1 MRRLLCIMLALGLLC
16 SLAACGKDKEPT
28 TDPSATEVQTVPIPS
43 GPQKIEGKQEFWEK
57 IIKNKTYQPAT
68 NSLTL
73 SINDFFVVS
82 ALNDNRERFAF
93 TFSEAITTPA
103 FDGTKEYSIY
113 RVNSEE
119 MYYQE
124 KSAGRTPTEANRQE
138 VKWLKMLIDDK
149 DERQALANFIKF
161 ATSKELPGMS
171 LFDAEMKNL
180 QSVEYVQTENGK
192 DELVLHCVEKDTS
205 VLPLAPRSDGN
216 KVHHYAI
223 HEVEYNGEKG
233 VFVLLIQDAE
243 FISVTPEQEVEEVEE
258 GEDTTEPT
266 EPRVEII
273 QRKELA
279 WLQQPSWYTSS
290 LEAGVGTDTYT
301 QIFDI
306 GKDRAESVIKQ
317 DLLAN
322 PERTIVTDIIMIM
335 DPAKQ
340 AVCSMSM
347 QKGELSI
354 QLEYV
359 ECATAIDLLNMPFF
373 TEEKIASSEATQDI
387 ISRMNRVLQNYLADI
402 NY

>member
-28 TDPSATEVQTVPIPS
+28 TDPSATEVQTVPIPA

-82 ALNDNRERFAF
+82 ALNDSRERFAF

-124 KSAGRTPTEANRQE
+124 KSTGRTPTEANRQE

-180 QSVEYVQTENGK
+180 QSVEYVKTENGK

-205 VLPLAPRSDGN
+205 VLPLVPRSDGN

-233 VFVLLIQDAE
+233 VFVLLIQDE
-243 FISVTPEQEVEEVEE
+243 ELIWDTPEQEIEEEE
-258 GEDTTEPT
+258 ETIEPT

-273 QRKELA
+273 QRKEFE
-279 WLQQPSWYTSS
+279 WLQQPSWHNSPFGGY
-290 LEAGVGTDTYT
+290 VGTDTDT
-301 QIFDI
+301 QIFYI
-306 GKDRAESVIKQ
+306 GQDSAESVIKQ
-317 DLLAN
+317 DLLTN
-322 PERTIVTDIIMIM
+322 PERTIVTDITMIM